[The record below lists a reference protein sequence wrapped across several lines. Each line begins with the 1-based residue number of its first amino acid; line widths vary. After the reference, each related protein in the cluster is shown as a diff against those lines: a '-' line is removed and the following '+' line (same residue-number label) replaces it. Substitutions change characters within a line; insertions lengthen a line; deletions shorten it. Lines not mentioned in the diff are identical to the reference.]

1 MTSPDGPDDWD
12 DDLLM
17 ERLRRIASEIDPPP
31 DHVMAAARAAL
42 GTRRLDEELAELVM
56 DSELV
61 ETGHVRSG
69 PTPVRLLSFES
80 DAVSVELQVEE
91 TAAGRSVRGLVA
103 GATGEVVLETLHV
116 RRTAPL
122 NEDGWFTM
130 DGAPAGNVRFRLRT
144 PAGAAVMSSW
154 VSL

>member
-1 MTSPDGPDDWD
+1 MTSQDDE

-17 ERLRRIASEIDPPP
+17 EQLRRIAAEIDPPP
-31 DHVMAAARAAL
+31 EHVVAAARAAL
-42 GTRRLDEELAELVM
+42 STRRLDEELAELVM

-61 ETGHVRSG
+61 ETGYVRSG

-80 DAVSVELQVEE
+80 AAVSVELQVEE

-103 GATGEVVLETLHV
+103 GAAGEVVLETLHE
-116 RRTAPL
+116 RRTAL
-122 NEDGWFTM
+122 LDEDGWFTI
-130 DGAPAGNVRFRLRT
+130 DGAPAGNARFRLRT
-144 PAGAAVMSSW
+144 TAGAAVMSSW